1 MFAKVQIQ
9 ELEVFWY
16 LEENTKVTARQDWS
30 LFVTLFV
37 NTLFLQT
44 IVMSYEIM
52 GSALCSRFGRSL

>member
-44 IVMSYEIM
+44 IVMSYEIT